1 MPDFYSIQDVL
12 SFAIRLEQ
20 ASQEFYRHLSRKA
33 HNPSVAQFLTTL
45 AAEEE
50 LHEAQLQRLLD
61 ERGAV
66 LNKSISAEEVNRY
79 VQAMDVSES
88 LDYKGAVKLAM
99 DKEKAAQMMYSVIA
113 GVMVG
118 DKTLEEMFLLLSAQ
132 EKGHIELPKKIGF
145 SYYFMFMIN
154 LITGNIFGLPLVSG
168 ISNRFRLFGF
178 GQDIATK

>member
-118 DKTLEEMFLLLSAQ
+118 DKNLEEMFLLLSAQ
-132 EKGHIELPKKIGF
+132 EKAHKEFFEKEYRRIR
-145 SYYFMFMIN
+145 
-154 LITGNIFGLPLVSG
+154 VSE
-168 ISNRFRLFGF
+168 N
-178 GQDIATK
+178 